1 MGLEAAPVQLMGAAP
16 PPSAAPVPNGAPV
29 PHHFP
34 TPMSGSSAMAMGQPP
49 PQSQSAAPIPKPA
62 KRGASLFGTLFNS
75 KVSDDEDEDDCD
87 GDEFGGMES
96 MDMNYRSQARSAS
109 QNDPFESFS
118 AFGDGSANG
127 SAMRSASSQTVPKRR
142 GRKARP

>member
-1 MGLEAAPVQLMGAAP
+1 MGVQLMG
-16 PPSAAPVPNGAPV
+16 AAPVPNGAPV

-34 TPMSGSSAMAMGQPP
+34 TPISGSSAMAMGQPP

-75 KVSDDEDEDDCD
+75 KVSDDEDEDDDDCD
-87 GDEFGGMES
+87 GDEFGG

-109 QNDPFESFS
+109 QNDPFDSFS
-118 AFGDGSANG
+118 VSAIGDGSANG
-127 SAMRSASSQTVPKRR
+127 SAMRSASSKLR
-142 GRKARP
+142 